1 VTPLQMGAM
10 GFVLILL
17 DPIFFGY
24 DAVPDWAGWALV
36 LAGSWR
42 LRPMIGS
49 RFPTLFLA
57 GVVAALISVATYV
70 PAVEESLSP
79 SAGWFVS
86 LPQLLFMCLLCRSV
100 ADAARLAEPSEPA
113 TSRRFR
119 RLVWALALV
128 GVLPVLVLPA
138 EVATLVL
145 AAAAVAVGVF
155 VFFVYAL
162 FRVSKR
168 DYVLP

>member
-1 VTPLQMGAM
+1 MTPLQMSAM

-36 LAGSWR
+36 LAGSWK
-42 LRPMIGS
+42 LRPMIGA
-49 RFPTLFLA
+49 RFATLFSA
-57 GVVAALISVATYV
+57 GVVAAVISVATFV
-70 PAVEESLSP
+70 PAIAGSLSP

-86 LPQLLFMCLLCRSV
+86 LPQLLFMCLLCLSV
-100 ADAARLAEPSEPA
+100 ADAARLTEPSEPA

-138 EVATLVL
+138 QVAGLALVT
-145 AAAAVAVGVF
+145 AAVAVGVF
-155 VFFVYAL
+155 IFFVYAL